1 MSSGTTWPP
10 EQLVLDK
17 IGYHKPEQLGFHAD
31 IVEPQD
37 IVEPYHGKKLHQPT
51 LLDGRATIRCA
62 AN

>member
-1 MSSGTTWPP
+1 MSSGTTWTP

-37 IVEPYHGKKLHQPT
+37 IVEPYHGK
-51 LLDGRATIRCA
+51 
-62 AN
+62 